1 MVALLAYFFSG
12 LHAPNMLPYN
22 KLHEM
27 TCLLTLQ
34 SKDKYQVLENTIVNL
49 YQNLTADILIEY
61 RETLINTNS
70 C

>member
-1 MVALLAYFFSG
+1 
-12 LHAPNMLPYN
+12 MLPYD

-49 YQNLTADILIEY
+49 YQNWTADILIEY
-61 RETLINTNS
+61 RETLININI

>member
-1 MVALLAYFFSG
+1 
-12 LHAPNMLPYN
+12 MLPYD

-34 SKDKYQVLENTIVNL
+34 SKDKYQVLKNTIVYL
-49 YQNLTADILIEY
+49 YQNWTADILVEY
-61 RETLINTNS
+61 RETLINTNI